1 MQKKETSNKNM
12 EKLKFKAKT
21 YDGKLVYW
29 TISKDIHMPP
39 VIEYTDKNG
48 NASCPDFGEV
58 DDSTIIKY
66 E

>member
-1 MQKKETSNKNM
+1 M

-21 YDGKLVYW
+21 YDGKQVYW